1 MKVFDIYFHHNFATN
16 KKIAIAHLWHAM
28 EPQMICHLIVKEK
41 VAEQII
47 LGKSFNCS
55 SFSVTM
61 DLLNS
66 HNFKVAITQLSS
78 VQQVCCFTI

>member
-1 MKVFDIYFHHNFATN
+1 
-16 KKIAIAHLWHAM
+16 
-28 EPQMICHLIVKEK
+28 MICHLIVKEK

-47 LGKSFNCS
+47 LGKSCNCS

-78 VQQVCCFTI
+78 VQQVCSFTI